1 MKLQKFGWNEKW
13 EEAFTKYQQ
22 KVPARDG
29 LEPARVSAV
38 FSDRYLIQTESG
50 EGEAQVSGK
59 MIFETLYAAKNPTVG
74 DWVVIEYNAYGPSVI
89 QGVLPRRSCL
99 QRQEASGIEAQLL
112 GANVDLCILVQSLVG
127 DFNIARLD
135 RYIAMV
141 WDAGSIPMIV
151 LTKADLISEE
161 EMQDKIRELEEA
173 FPGVDVHGVSAIT
186 NKGIDALWAILKPS
200 KTYMVLGSSGV
211 GKSTL
216 LNIFMGKEIMATQEV
231 REFDQRGRH
240 TTTHRQMFP
249 LTNGALYI
257 DTPGMREIGL
267 FTYDGLDKA
276 FEDVSRLAEEC
287 KFTDCKHEKEPRCAV
302 QKALETGELT
312 VDRWESYLK
321 LKAEEKVYR
330 QKQIKLQKKVSKAK
344 IKRQK
349 THYKDFRR
357 GGRSKTEEIAYW
369 QRS

>member
-1 MKLQKFGWNEKW
+1 MKLEEFGWNEKW
-13 EEAFTKYQQ
+13 EETFTEYQ
-22 KVPARDG
+22 KKHPASG
-29 LEPARVSAV
+29 SIEPARVSAV

-50 EGEAQVSGK
+50 EREAQVSGK
-59 MIFETLYAAKNPTVG
+59 LIFESLYAAKNPTVG
-74 DWVVIEYNAYGPSVI
+74 DWVVIEYNAYGPSII

-99 QRQEASGIEAQLL
+99 QRQESGGIEAQLL

-141 WDAGSIPMIV
+141 WDSGSIPMIV
-151 LTKADLISEE
+151 LTKADLIAEE
-161 EMQDKIRELEEA
+161 EMQDKVRELEET
-173 FPGVDVHGVSAIT
+173 FPGVDVQGVSAISS
-186 NKGIDALWAILKPS
+186 KGIDALWAVLKPW

-216 LNIFMGKEIMATQEV
+216 LNILTGKEIMATQEV

-249 LTNGALYI
+249 LKNGALYI

-276 FEDVSRLAEEC
+276 FEDVSRLGEEC
-287 KFTDCKHEKEPRCAV
+287 KFTDCKHENEPQCAV
-302 QKALETGELT
+302 QKALETGELSE
-312 VDRWESYLK
+312 DRWEGYLK

-330 QKQIKLQKKVSKAK
+330 QKQIQLQKKVSKAK

-349 THYKDFRR
+349 THYKDYKR
-357 GGRSKTEEIAYW
+357 GGQSKSKEIAYW
-369 QRS
+369 KRS